1 MRTHGDPVTPEAPHE
16 MNQTTTD
23 LLDHPTAATLP
34 GLRPGTT
41 EVRVRLAPSPT
52 GSVHIGNVKTGLYN
66 WLLARGQAQRL
77 GLNGTFLLRIEDTD
91 RNRYVEDAAEQLL
104 DILRWFG
111 LEWQEGPDVGGPHAP
126 YVQSERLPVFQER
139 ARHLVAT
146 GHAYPCFCTPER
158 LAAVREAQQARR
170 EPTGYDRHCR
180 VLTASEADARIA
192 AGEPHVIRFKTPR
205 DGETIVEDVIRG
217 PIETANATLEDAVLL
232 KTDGYPTYH
241 LAHIVDDHLMEITHV
256 IRGAE
261 WIPSAPLHVLIYT
274 AFSWELP
281 AFIHVPLILAPGGGK
296 LSKRHGATTMAEF
309 REQGYLPEALMNYLA
324 LLGWSFDAT
333 TEIFSPEDLLEKFS
347 IERLSA
353 SPAIFDYNKLRWF
366 NQQYINHILTL
377 DDLTGRVMPFLARAG
392 MIDAEAARTDH
403 PRHAVVREVTALL
416 KDRLETLA
424 DAPEHMAPFFVDDL
438 PDYDSTLLVPKKTE
452 PAAARRGLEAA
463 LALLPEVDLADEA
476 AAEVRFR
483 SLAEELGLKTG
494 QLFMAIRVAA
504 TGRTQSPG
512 LFGTLRVIGP
522 DRLRRRFES
531 AIARLSAI
539 LA

>member
-1 MRTHGDPVTPEAPHE
+1 MQTITPP
-16 MNQTTTD
+16 TTD
-23 LLDHPTAATLP
+23 PAGDHERMTHDATLP
-34 GLRPGTT
+34 GLRPDTT

-66 WLLARGQAQRL
+66 WLLARGQAKRL
-77 GLNGTFLLRIEDTD
+77 GLDGSFLLRIEDTD

-111 LEWQEGPDVGGPHAP
+111 LEWQEGPDVGGPYAP
-126 YVQSERLPVFQER
+126 YVQSERLPMFRER
-139 ARHLVAT
+139 ATHLVAQ
-146 GHAYPCFCTPER
+146 GKAYPCFCTPER
-158 LAAVREAQQARR
+158 LQAVREAQQARH

-180 VLTASEADARIA
+180 VIPPAEADARVT

-205 DGETIVEDVIRG
+205 DGETIVDDLIRG
-217 PIETANATLEDAVLL
+217 PITTANATLEDAVLL

-241 LAHIVDDHLMEITHV
+241 LAHIVDDHLMAITHV

-261 WIPSAPLHVLIYT
+261 WIPSAPLHVLIYA
-274 AFSWELP
+274 AFDWDLP

-309 REQGYLPEALMNYLA
+309 RDQGYLPEALMNYLA

-333 TEIFSPEDLLEKFS
+333 TEIFTPEDLLEKFS
-347 IERLSA
+347 VERLSA
-353 SPAIFDYNKLRWF
+353 SPAIFDYDKLRWF
-366 NQQYINHILTL
+366 NQHYINHILTL

-392 MIDAEAARTDH
+392 MIEAGAARTDD
-403 PRHAVVREVTALL
+403 PRHALVREATALL

-424 DAPEHMAPFFVDDL
+424 DAPEHMAPFLVDDL
-438 PDYDSTLLVPKKTE
+438 PDYDSALLVPKKTE
-452 PAAARRGLEAA
+452 PAAARRGLEAT
-463 LALLPEVDLADEA
+463 LALLPGLDLADEA
-476 AAEVRFR
+476 ATEVRLR
-483 SLAEELGLKTG
+483 ALAEELGLKTG

-522 DRLRRRFES
+522 DRLRH
-531 AIARLSAI
+531 RLIQAVGRLDALSG
-539 LA
+539 

>member
-1 MRTHGDPVTPEAPHE
+1 MTQT
-16 MNQTTTD
+16 QTTTD
-23 LLDHPTAATLP
+23 LIDHPTATTLP

-66 WLLARGQAQRL
+66 WLLARGQARRL
-77 GLNGTFLLRIEDTD
+77 GLDGTFLLRIEDTD
-91 RNRYVEDAAEQLL
+91 RNRYVEDAAGQLL

-139 ARHLVAT
+139 ARHLVAE
-146 GHAYPCFCTPER
+146 GAAYPCFCTPER
-158 LAAVREAQQARR
+158 LQAVREAQQARR

-180 VLTASEADARIA
+180 MLTPDEADARVA

-205 DGETIVEDVIRG
+205 DGETVVDDVIRG
-217 PIETANATLEDAVLL
+217 PIVTANVTLEDAVLL

-261 WIPSAPLHVLIYT
+261 WIPSAPLHVLIYA
-274 AFSWELP
+274 AFGWERP

-333 TEIFSPEDLLEKFS
+333 TEVFSPTDLLEVFT

-366 NQQYINHILTL
+366 NQHYINHILTL
-377 DDLTGRVMPFLARAG
+377 DDLTGRVMPFLAAAG
-392 MIDAEAARTDH
+392 LIPAEAARTDH
-403 PRHAVVREVTALL
+403 PLHAVVRDVTALL

-424 DAPEHMAPFFVDDL
+424 DAPEHMAPFLVDEL
-438 PDYDSTLLVPKKTE
+438 PDYDTALLVPKKTE
-452 PAAARRGLEAA
+452 PAAARQGLEAA
-463 LALLPEVDLADEA
+463 LALLPEVDLTDEA

-483 SLAEELGLKTG
+483 ALAEELGLKTG

-512 LFGTLRVIGP
+512 LFDTLRVIGP
-522 DRLRRRFES
+522 DRLRHRFTV
-531 AIARLSAI
+531 AIERLGA
-539 LA
+539 LTA

>member
-1 MRTHGDPVTPEAPHE
+1 MTTETITPHA
-16 MNQTTTD
+16 T
-23 LLDHPTAATLP
+23 TLP

-66 WLLARGQAQRL
+66 WLLARGQARRL
-77 GLNGTFLLRIEDTD
+77 GLEGSFLVRIEDTD
-91 RNRYVEDAAEQLL
+91 RNRYVEDAAAQLL

-111 LEWQEGPDVGGPHAP
+111 LEWQEGPDIGGPHAP
-126 YVQSERLPVFQER
+126 YVQSERLPVFRER

-158 LAAVREAQQARR
+158 LQAVREAQQARK

-180 VLTASEADARIA
+180 GLPADEADARVA
-192 AGEPHVIRFKTPR
+192 AGEPHVIRFRTPR
-205 DGETIVEDVIRG
+205 DGDTVVEDLIRG
-217 PIETANATLEDAVLL
+217 PIVTANATLEDAVLL

-241 LAHIVDDHLMEITHV
+241 LAHLVDDRLMAITHV

-261 WIPSAPLHVLIYT
+261 WIPSAPLHVLIHA
-274 AFSWELP
+274 AFGWDVP
-281 AFIHVPLILAPGGGK
+281 AYIHVPLILAPGGGK

-324 LLGWSFDAT
+324 LLGWSLDAS
-333 TEIFSPEDLLEKFS
+333 TEIMTPEELLAGFT
-347 IERLSA
+347 IERLAA
-353 SPAIFDYNKLRWF
+353 SPAVFDYAKLRWF
-366 NQQYINHILTL
+366 NQHYINHVLTL

-392 MIDAEAARTDH
+392 LIEAGAARTDS
-403 PRHAVVREVTALL
+403 PAHAAVREATALL

-424 DAPEHMAPFFVDDL
+424 DAPEHLAPFLVDEL
-438 PDYDSTLLVPKKTE
+438 ADYDSALLVPKKTE
-452 PAAARRGLEAA
+452 PAAARAGLAA
-463 LALLPEVDLADEA
+463 TLALLPDLDLTDEV
-476 AAEVRFR
+476 AAEVRLR
-483 SLAEELGLKTG
+483 ALAEELGLKTG

-522 DRLRRRFES
+522 DRLRHRFDH
-531 AIARLSAI
+531 AIARLDA
-539 LA
+539 LAG